1 MESYI
6 NEEWD
11 SIPQIK
17 VIWSHF
23 PDFCGLLFKKKKK
36 KKSGCNTVIN
46 REVLVPLNSF
56 FLNVKF
62 SLFKHWYDLYVLW

>member
-36 KKSGCNTVIN
+36 EWMQHSDKQG
-46 REVLVPLNSF
+46 SF
-56 FLNVKF
+56 GTIKF
-62 SLFKHWYDLYVLW
+62 IFFKC